1 MSASRRVQRAALVT
15 GASTGIGRAIALVLA
30 AEGYL
35 VWAIAR
41 RAELLNDLAAEA
53 RGRICAWPM
62 DVTATDL
69 GSLVAAVGQ
78 ETTAFVA
85 LVHCAGQIAT
95 AACLQSDDAL
105 LARRLF
111 EVNTIA
117 PYRLTAA
124 LLPLMAP
131 GGTVVFLNSTRGLEA
146 GPGVAEYAMSKHALK
161 ALADSVRFDANERGV
176 RVTSVYGGRTATP
189 MQQAIYA
196 ERGEPYDPE
205 RLLQSEDLARVVACL
220 LNLPPGTE
228 VPDVTV
234 RSASRY

>member
-1 MSASRRVQRAALVT
+1 VQRAALVT

-62 DVTATDL
+62 DVTAVDL
-69 GSLVAAVGQ
+69 SPLVAAVGA
-78 ETTAFVA
+78 EPTALVA

-95 AACLQSDDAL
+95 TARLRSEDAH

-111 EVNTIA
+111 EVNTLA

-124 LLPLMAP
+124 LLPLMSP
-131 GGTVVFLNSTRGLEA
+131 GGTVVFLNSTRGLDA
-146 GPGVAEYAMSKHALK
+146 GSGVVEYAMSKHALK
-161 ALADSVRFDANERGV
+161 ALADSVRCEANERGV
-176 RVTSVYGGRTATP
+176 RVSSVYGGRTATP
-189 MQQAIYA
+189 MQEALYA
-196 ERGEPYDPE
+196 ERGEAYDPTT
-205 RLLQSEDLARVVACL
+205 LLQSENLAQVVACVL
-220 LNLPPGTE
+220 DLPPAVE

-234 RSASRY
+234 RSASHY

>member
-53 RGRICAWPM
+53 RGRVCAWPM
-62 DVTATDL
+62 DVTAMDL
-69 GSLVAAVGQ
+69 GPLMAAVGT
-78 ETTAFVA
+78 EPTALVA
-85 LVHCAGQIAT
+85 LVHCAGQMAT
-95 AACLQSDDAL
+95 AACLRSDDAQ

-111 EVNTIA
+111 EVNTLA

-124 LLPLMAP
+124 LLPRMAP
-131 GGTVVFLNSTRGLEA
+131 GGTVVFLNSTRGLDA
-146 GPGVAEYAMSKHALK
+146 GSGVAEYAMSKHALK
-161 ALADSVRFDANERGV
+161 ALADSVRCEANERGV
-176 RVTSVYGGRTATP
+176 RVSSVYGGRTATP
-189 MQQAIYA
+189 MQQAMYK
-196 ERGEPYDPE
+196 ERGEPYDPAA
-205 RLLQSEDLARVVACL
+205 LLQSEDLAQFVASL
-220 LNLPPGTE
+220 LNLPPGAE

-234 RSASRY
+234 RSASHY